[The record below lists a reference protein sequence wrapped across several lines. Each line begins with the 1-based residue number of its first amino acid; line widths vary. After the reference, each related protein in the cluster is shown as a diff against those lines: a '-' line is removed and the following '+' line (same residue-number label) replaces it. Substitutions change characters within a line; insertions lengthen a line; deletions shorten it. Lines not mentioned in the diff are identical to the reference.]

1 MTDGA
6 QEALDYAIK
15 DAEHAFRLLEF
26 SIRTL
31 NVIEAK
37 TIDLSVFG
45 QETTILLDDENVT
58 FSDGYFTSQENAEI
72 SAKVAIGVSFAA
84 SAIALDNLFEATG
97 RQRDPASNEEV
108 YLLWTLVYAV
118 RNAFAHGIAEPK
130 WLAHPR
136 YQRTIR
142 LTLANKEIVIDLA
155 AVNEQEFA
163 YEHIGGFANWLNIK
177 DRAFALIRP

>member
-1 MTDGA
+1 M
-6 QEALDYAIK
+6 
-15 DAEHAFRLLEF
+15 
-26 SIRTL
+26 
-31 NVIEAK
+31 
-37 TIDLSVFG
+37 
-45 QETTILLDDENVT
+45 
-58 FSDGYFTSQENAEI
+58 
-72 SAKVAIGVSFAA
+72 
-84 SAIALDNLFEATG
+84 
-97 RQRDPASNEEV
+97 
-108 YLLWTLVYAV
+108 LWTLVYAV

-130 WLAHPR
+130 WLVHPR